1 MVKRLKDYERQASS
15 IYMVKINVLNIG
27 NYCLIKFNKYMKPT
41 LYYRYKLMS
50 DFLYEGRFNKWIMKI
65 ENCLFRNGD

>member
-1 MVKRLKDYERQASS
+1 MY
-15 IYMVKINVLNIG
+15 G
-27 NYCLIKFNKYMKPT
+27 NNYLIKFDKDMKPM
-41 LYYRYKLMS
+41 LYYGYELMS